1 MKTFFAVALVCLGFW
16 CAGCAGLNQSIANQN
31 GVVAQLHER
40 FNTGN
45 FEAIWL
51 SAHPRFQGET
61 DKAKFAEYLRT
72 VKEKLGKAVST
83 ANSER
88 RFTTANQK
96 TLVFLVQQTAFEK
109 GRAIETITVQME
121 GDQAILVAYN
131 IQSKLL
137 DAR

>member
-1 MKTFFAVALVCLGFW
+1 MKIFFAVALVCFGLW
-16 CAGCAGLNQSIANQN
+16 CAGCASLNQSIANQN
-31 GVVAQLHER
+31 EVVAQLHER

-51 SAHPRFQGET
+51 SAHPRSQGEI
-61 DKAKFAEYLRT
+61 DKAKFAQYLRT

-88 RFTTANQK
+88 CFSTANQK

-131 IQSKLL
+131 VQSKLL